1 MNQQLTEE
9 LKTLLDM
16 YSNGELESD
25 KLRKLQNLLFVA
37 GESIGLEID
46 QEKKNKQ
53 KEVEYATT

>member
-25 KLRKLQNLLFVA
+25 KLRKLQNLFYVA
-37 GESIGLEID
+37 GESVGLEIE
-46 QEKKNKQ
+46 QQKKDKQ
-53 KEVEYATT
+53 KELEYATL